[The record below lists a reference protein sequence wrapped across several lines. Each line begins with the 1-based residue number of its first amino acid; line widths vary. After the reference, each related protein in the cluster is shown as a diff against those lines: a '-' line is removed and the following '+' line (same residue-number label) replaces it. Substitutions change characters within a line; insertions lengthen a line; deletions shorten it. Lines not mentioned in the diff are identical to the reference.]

1 MSAYLT
7 LKSQEVR
14 ELLGLLRLFEGQ
26 TLTEVHLAR
35 EGGSRFD
42 PHRYCQNLSITL
54 MLSPSYRLDCVVQTQ
69 DTVHRWLILILNVLL
84 FKYLKVERE
93 LSREANI

>member
-7 LKSQEVR
+7 LKSQEAR

-26 TLTEVHLAR
+26 TRTEVHLAR

-42 PHRYCQNLSITL
+42 LHRYCPDLSITL
-54 MLSPSYRLDCVVQTQ
+54 MLSPNYRLDCVVQAQ
-69 DTVHRWLILILNVLL
+69 DTAHLWLILISNVLL
-84 FKYLKVERE
+84 FKCLKVERE
-93 LSREANI
+93 LSPEANI